1 MTTGTNRSKEQN
13 INPAFR
19 PAPFRCGEEGEPS
32 GGGETERNGS
42 GTSKSN
48 NSIRERVRERA
59 FAFAADFHE
68 RGYVAFGD
76 PRHSTVAICIAL
88 TGDWKSLAR
97 WMQFERELPRCDLR
111 KELADFHRS
120 LADAPVRDRKKAL
133 NSRLSKLGRKI
144 YGRAI

>member
-19 PAPFRCGEEGEPS
+19 PDPFRCGEEGEPS

-59 FAFAADFHE
+59 VAFAADFQE

-97 WMQFERELPRCDLR
+97 WMQFERELPRCNIPRAGDKQAALFLQAF
-111 KELADFHRS
+111 EC
-120 LADAPVRDRKKAL
+120 RKKI
-133 NSRLSKLGRKI
+133 RKSFDPPHENPRI
-144 YGRAI
+144 KT

>member
-1 MTTGTNRSKEQN
+1 MRTQDTNT
-13 INPAFR
+13 FR
-19 PAPFRCGEEGEPS
+19 PAPFRCGEEGEPL

-42 GTSKSN
+42 GTGKSD

-59 FAFAADFHE
+59 VAFADDFKA
-68 RGYVAFGD
+68 RGYAAFGD
-76 PRHSTVAICIAL
+76 LRHSAVAICIAL

-120 LADAPVRDRKKAL
+120 LGDAPVRDRKSAL
-133 NSRLSKLGRKI
+133 NKRLSNLGLKI

>member
-19 PAPFRCGEEGEPS
+19 PDPFRHGEEGEPL

-42 GTSKSN
+42 GTGKSD

-59 FAFAADFHE
+59 VAFADDFKA
-68 RGYVAFGD
+68 RGYAAFGD
-76 PRHSTVAICIAL
+76 LRHSAVAICIAL

-97 WMQFERELPRCDLR
+97 WMQFERELPDQELR
-111 KELADFHRS
+111 DELEDFHRS
-120 LADAPVRDRKKAL
+120 LADAPVRDRKRAL
-133 NSRLSKLGRKI
+133 NSRLSNLGLKI

>member
-1 MTTGTNRSKEQN
+1 MTTNTNRSKEQKTN
-13 INPAFR
+13 TPIR
-19 PAPFRCGEEGEPS
+19 PAPFRYGEEGEPL

-42 GTSKSN
+42 GTWKSD
-48 NSIRERVRERA
+48 NSIRERVWERA
-59 FAFAADFHE
+59 AAFAADFKA
-68 RGYVAFGD
+68 RGYAAFGD

-97 WMQFERELPRCDLR
+97 WMQFERELPDQPLR

-120 LADAPVRDRKKAL
+120 LADAPVRDRKPAL